1 VHSLVGYL
9 VLMLL
14 TFAYSVNEMLE
25 LWAALLTGASG
36 PQDVG
41 GPARE
46 TTLVQEG
53 NSALLALRVAL

>member
-1 VHSLVGYL
+1 
-9 VLMLL
+9 MLL

-36 PQDVG
+36 SQDVG